1 MTHFIL
7 TRMWMYHGKLN
18 ENQFEKF
25 TDTLNV
31 KGQTILETDV
41 CFANDDAVQGK
52 IVARW
57 RDFSKTAEEGH
68 DLYPCIDLLPD
79 EATFSKMEKLFLNE
93 VTGCK
98 LTDCRFRITDYG
110 YLNVVLMFSAENIEG
125 LQQISNQQVK
135 ITRKINEWIPTL
147 DKVLEDLQKQN
158 FVRISDDYF
167 GIPLKVKDFLSIDMT
182 DMYTYQD
189 ITVLTGESQ
198 KMAEKVRNIYGIN
211 DNPEKMENFEIHGI
225 DQSPIICTD
234 NELSLPELYDVIEPS
249 NLLLAEMNTYD
260 SISNLNYALIK
271 LMSITDMTKK
281 KRWKIFSKNKVAN
294 AFDNFTSSDLRKIT
308 INTHYTLHCIN
319 FRKTAILPWQNLF
332 LRKFKEKNPY
342 DENRS
347 NFEKSESIIEKLI
360 EEKTQESQKGHSN
373 TLEIMFMFLSAITIY
388 STYVDIVSF
397 LDSNHSNFSGL
408 YASSLELKVFM
419 CITFILAL
427 VFFYIIRSKRKD

>member
-1 MTHFIL
+1 
-7 TRMWMYHGKLN
+7 MWTYHGKLN
-18 ENQFEKF
+18 ENQFAKF

-41 CFANDDAVQGK
+41 CFANDESVQGK

-79 EATFSKMEKLFLNE
+79 EATFAKMEKLFLYE
-93 VTGCK
+93 GCDCK
-98 LTDCRFRITDYG
+98 LSDCRFRITDYG
-110 YLNVVLMFSAENIEG
+110 YLNVVLIFSAENIEG

-147 DKVLEDLQKQN
+147 DKVLDDLQKQN

-167 GIPLKVKDFLSIDMT
+167 GIPLKVKDFLSIDSS

-189 ITVLTGESQ
+189 ITILTGDSQ
-198 KMAEKVRNIYGIN
+198 KMAEKLRPMYGIN
-211 DNPEKMENFEIHGI
+211 DAPEKMENFEIHGI
-225 DQSPIICTD
+225 DQSPIICTEH
-234 NELSLPELYDVIEPS
+234 ELSLPEIYDVIEPT
-249 NLLLAEMNTYD
+249 NLLLAEINTYD
-260 SISNLNYALIK
+260 SISSLNYALIK

-281 KRWKIFSKNKVAN
+281 KRWEIFRKNKVVN
-294 AFDNFTSSDLRKIT
+294 AFDKFTSSDLRKIT

-347 NFEKSESIIEKLI
+347 NFEKSESIIGKLI

-373 TLEIMFMFLSAITIY
+373 TLEIMFMFLSVITIY

-397 LDSNHSNFSGL
+397 LDTGHSNFSGIH
-408 YASSLELKVFM
+408 ASSLELKVFL

-427 VFFYIIRSKRKD
+427 VFLYIIRSKRKD